1 MFWELMRRKIARE
14 EKTMPRTRI
23 NNTVPATPVL
33 WPIASQ
39 RKATDLTD
47 VQLSARRAVDTYFRR
62 RGQIV
67 GGTVD
72 AVYAAG
78 GATLMDW
85 LSKQTP
91 EGATISETMAA
102 IALDAMHE
110 ETDE

>member
-1 MFWELMRRKIARE
+1 
-14 EKTMPRTRI
+14 MPRKRI
-23 NNTVPATPVL
+23 NNTVPAASVL
-33 WPIASQ
+33 WPVASQ
-39 RKATDLTD
+39 RKATVLTD
-47 VQLSARRAVDTYFRR
+47 VQLSARRVVDNYIRR

-78 GATLMDW
+78 GADLFDW

-110 ETDE
+110 DTDDEH